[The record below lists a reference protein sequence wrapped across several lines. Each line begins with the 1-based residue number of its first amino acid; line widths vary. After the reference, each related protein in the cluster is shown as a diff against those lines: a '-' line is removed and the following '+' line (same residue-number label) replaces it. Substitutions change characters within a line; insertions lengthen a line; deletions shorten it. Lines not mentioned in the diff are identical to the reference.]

1 MLRLESPCKINL
13 LLNILGRR
21 QDGYH
26 ELETLFHPV
35 PLTDVLTFSQTG
47 SGLAMTCSVPG
58 LPCDETNLVVKA
70 ARAFFR
76 EVPQVDQGIHIHLE
90 KRIPLAAG
98 LGGGSGN
105 AAYTLRGLNEIF
117 GRPLDST
124 ALHRLAAGLGS
135 DVNFFLESGPALAT
149 GRGENTVAL
158 APFSALKGCAIFLF
172 HPGFGVATAWAFK
185 ALAEYPEALQGR
197 VGRAAEVAEAFQ
209 SGDLDAAGRQLYN
222 SLEAPVLV
230 KYPILKLYQQ
240 FLRENGAIG
249 ALMSGSGSTT
259 FGLFK
264 SRAAAEAVIPAFR
277 EDFGDEGWL
286 QVAEF

>member
-21 QDGYH
+21 EDGYH

-35 PLTDVLTFSQTG
+35 PLTDVLTFEQTG
-47 SGLAMTCSVPG
+47 SELAMTCSVAG
-58 LPCDETNLVVKA
+58 LPCDDSNLVVKA

-76 EVPQVDQGIHIHLE
+76 EVPQAGQGIHIHLE
-90 KRIPLAAG
+90 KRIPMAAG

-105 AAYTLRGLNEIF
+105 AAYTLRGLNQLF
-117 GRPLDST
+117 GNPLDT
-124 ALHRLAAGLGS
+124 PALHRLAAGLGS

-149 GRGENTVAL
+149 GRGENTIAL

-185 ALAEYPEALQGR
+185 ALAEYPAAFRGR
-197 VGRAAEVAEAFQ
+197 AGRAAELAELFR
-209 SGDLDAAGRQLYN
+209 GEDLVAAGNQLYN

-230 KYPILKLYQQ
+230 KYPVLRLYQE
-240 FLRENGAIG
+240 FLRENGAFG

-264 SRAAAEAVIPAFR
+264 SRVAAEAVIPSFR
-277 EDFGDEGWL
+277 ETFGEAGWL